1 MEDVGGGAETIME
14 VGVGYEALGFG
25 TCLDWPGGGKVAVV
39 GVDEAEDEGGYG
51 KLLDGGG
58 TEEWRR
64 M

>member
-1 MEDVGGGAETIME
+1 ME

-58 TEEWRR
+58 AEEWRR